1 MNHTFNSYTFQSRF
15 DPSHPQRI
23 AHQSNAIRTQTQDQG
38 SLPDRRAGR
47 LTCNDGYIP
56 FNTATHEPRFL
67 RQELRRRPSNPAP
80 TCMSDSL
87 NHADIASLRPA
98 FGPGSVQKDRRKTSP
113 SLTKPHG
120 KKDLQSFK
128 KRIYLLFSK
137 MGRPPSA
144 LRMMRI
150 ILILWMFYYTVLRA

>member
-1 MNHTFNSYTFQSRF
+1 MSYTSNSYTFQSRF

-23 AHQSNAIRTQTQDQG
+23 AHQSNTIRTQTQDQG
-38 SLPDRRAGR
+38 PLPDRRAGR
-47 LTCNDGYIP
+47 LTCNYGYIS

-67 RQELRRRPSNPAP
+67 RRRPSNPALMY
-80 TCMSDSL
+80 MSDSL
-87 NHADIASLRPA
+87 NHADITSLRPA

-120 KKDLQSFK
+120 KKDFQAFK

-137 MGRPPSA
+137 MGRAPSA
-144 LRMMRI
+144 LQMIKI
-150 ILILWMFYYTVLRA
+150 ILILWRLYCTVLRA